1 MKRTL
6 LSIATGVAVAGLATL
21 AFAQGLRLPPDPP
34 SMFKQPVLDL
44 GAVNMMPDI
53 IFSQPM
59 GYRPLKLDLYR
70 PKQPTGP
77 LPVVLWLHGG
87 AWMLGDQRG
96 AAFAGVDM
104 PTTLA
109 ELAQHGYVVA
119 SVQYRLSGEAKFPA
133 QIQDVRAAVRWL
145 KGNATTYGIDA
156 GKVFLWGGSAGGYL
170 AALAGVSCGDTGL
183 EGPPAP
189 PFPGA
194 PLSPPIG
201 PGSECVQG
209 VIAFYPVIDLPQM
222 SKAPAAFPGES
233 PEQRFMGCAIQS
245 CPADRLALASVLDH
259 VDAKDPPFL
268 IAHGDADK
276 LVSIAQSKLL
286 DDALKAKGVP
296 VEFIVVP
303 GGAHVFPIDNVSESK
318 RKELMGRIYAFLD
331 RNSGKAAKH

>member
-6 LSIATGVAVAGLATL
+6 LSFAAGVAVTGFAVLA
-21 AFAQGLRLPPDPP
+21 AAQGLRPPEPP
-34 SMFKQPVLDL
+34 SLFKQPVLDL

-53 IFSQPM
+53 VFSQSM

-70 PKQPTGP
+70 PKQQKGP

-96 AAFAGVDM
+96 AAFAGIDM
-104 PTTLA
+104 PATLA
-109 ELAQHGYVVA
+109 GMAGRGYVVA
-119 SVQYRLSGEAKFPA
+119 SVQYRLAAEAKFPA
-133 QIQDVRAAVRWL
+133 QIQDVRTAVRWL
-145 KGNATTYGIDA
+145 KRNAAAYGIDP

-170 AALAGVSCGDTGL
+170 AALTGVSCGDAGL
-183 EGPPAP
+183 EAPPAP
-189 PFPGA
+189 PLPGTPPA
-194 PLSPPIG
+194 PPAG

-209 VIAFYPVIDLPQM
+209 VMAFYPVIDLPEV
-222 SKAPAAFPGES
+222 SKSPSGFPGES
-233 PEQRFMGCAIQS
+233 PEQRLMGCPIQS
-245 CPADRLALASVLDH
+245 CPADRLALASVLGH

-276 LVSIAQSKLL
+276 TVSIGQSRLL

-303 GGAHVFPIDNVSESK
+303 GGVHVFPVNNVPEAK
-318 RKELMGRIYAFLD
+318 RKELMERVYAFLD
-331 RNSGKAAKH
+331 RNSGKAAGN